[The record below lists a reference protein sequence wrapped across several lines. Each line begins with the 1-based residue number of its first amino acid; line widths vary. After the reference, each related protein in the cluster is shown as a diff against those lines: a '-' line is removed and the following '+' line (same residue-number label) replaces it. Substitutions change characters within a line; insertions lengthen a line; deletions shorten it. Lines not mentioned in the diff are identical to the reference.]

1 MPPASRGIL
10 ILRLVR
16 HASSTRTVR
25 SLPPRP
31 LAAFKEK
38 AKIDLPFSL
47 RIEDDKPNDQPIPTP
62 SPSENEPPP
71 PPPPP
76 PRNPLF
82 AALTSAKAR
91 RWLWR
96 LFFLFPPIAFLITE
110 FPLRIV
116 TVRGPSMAPYLNTHS
131 SPELPETSFDRILL
145 QKVAFPSRPSI
156 VLRNPKFQIQR
167 GQIVVF
173 YAPHDPTKWA
183 VKRVVGIPGD
193 RVLPLPGY
201 PGGDEHAVVVP
212 YNHIWVEGDAN
223 SRDKTLDSN
232 WYGPISQNL
241 IIGFAKAVWTP
252 WSWPWEW
259 TSAVKWEEHDYPAK
273 KSGRIEEDVVGE
285 AKINPDKVRLS
296 RAFADGTAEREL
308 AAMKARKEMLP
319 DMMADKGRLDKMRMI
334 YRHARWELDQKN
346 PESLDVA
353 QELVGELEAAF
364 ESAGLYKDGTEPPVK
379 PPVVASAGGGEDDE
393 SEEHDNVNKKELLD
407 QYLERQRQKELTLV
421 EK

>member
-1 MPPASRGIL
+1 M
-10 ILRLVR
+10 
-16 HASSTRTVR
+16 
-25 SLPPRP
+25 
-31 LAAFKEK
+31 
-38 AKIDLPFSL
+38 
-47 RIEDDKPNDQPIPTP
+47 P
-62 SPSENEPPP
+62 SPSQSEPP

-82 AALTSAKAR
+82 SAFTSATAR

-96 LFFLFPPIAFLITE
+96 LFFLFPPIAFIITE

-156 VLRNPKFQIQR
+156 ILRNPKFQIQR
-167 GQIVVF
+167 GQIIVF

-193 RVLPLPGY
+193 RVQPLPGY
-201 PGGDEHAVVVP
+201 PGGDEPVVVP

-241 IIGFAKAVWTP
+241 VIGFAKAVWTP

-259 TSAVKWEEHDYPAK
+259 TSAVKWQEHDYPAK

-285 AKINPDKVRLS
+285 AKINPDKIRMSL
-296 RAFADGTAEREL
+296 AFADGTAEREL
-308 AAMKARKEMLP
+308 VAMKSRRDMLS
-319 DMMADKGRLDKMRMI
+319 DMMADPKKLAKMRTI
-334 YRHARWELDQKN
+334 YRHARWELDQQN
-346 PESLDVA
+346 PVSLDVA

-379 PPVVASAGGGEDDE
+379 PPVVASADDDE
-393 SEEHDNVNKKELLD
+393 SELDVEKKKLLD
-407 QYLERQRQKELTLV
+407 EYLERQRQKDSKTVGNDGLRTA
-421 EK
+421 

>member
-1 MPPASRGIL
+1 M
-10 ILRLVR
+10 
-16 HASSTRTVR
+16 
-25 SLPPRP
+25 
-31 LAAFKEK
+31 
-38 AKIDLPFSL
+38 
-47 RIEDDKPNDQPIPTP
+47 P
-62 SPSENEPPP
+62 SPSESEPP

-82 AALTSAKAR
+82 SAFTSATAR

-96 LFFLFPPIAFLITE
+96 LFFLFPPIAFIITE

-156 VLRNPKFQIQR
+156 ILRNPKFTIQR
-167 GQIVVF
+167 GQIIVF

-183 VKRVVGIPGD
+183 VKRVVGVPGD
-193 RVLPLPGY
+193 LVQPLPGY
-201 PGGDEHAVVVP
+201 PGGDEPVVVP

-241 IIGFAKAVWTP
+241 VIGFAKAVWTP

-273 KSGRIEEDVVGE
+273 KSGRIEEDVVSE
-285 AKINPDKVRLS
+285 AKINPDKIRMS
-296 RAFADGTAEREL
+296 QAFGDGTAEREL
-308 AAMKARKEMLP
+308 VAMKARRDMLP
-319 DMMADKGRLDKMRMI
+319 DMMADSKKLAKMRTI
-334 YRHARWELDQKN
+334 YRHARWELEQQN

-364 ESAGLYKDGTEPPVK
+364 ESAGLHKDGTEAPMK
-379 PPVVASAGGGEDDE
+379 PPVVSSAADDDD
-393 SEEHDNVNKKELLD
+393 SEHDVVEKKKLLAE
-407 QYLERQRQKELTLV
+407 YLERQRQKESNTV
-421 EK
+421 RNDGFSTA